1 MKRAQ
6 EIAKEMLMGEGQAA
20 LLLALGVL
28 SLGIFPIPVVVYM
41 YYIFLLGHVED
52 QARRWLQKFLTTRP
66 RVLTSGAAGLGLIAG
81 TTLYHAYYVPS
92 TPDLF
97 SAELDPLTF
106 SFFTLILTG
115 AWLLWLCR
123 EASKELWKSQ
133 QSVR

>member
-1 MKRAQ
+1 MKQAK
-6 EIAKEMLMGEGQAA
+6 EIAKEMLMGEGQAV
-20 LLLALGVL
+20 LFLALGVL
-28 SLGIFPIPVVVYM
+28 GLGIFPIPAVVYI

-52 QARRWLQKFLTTRP
+52 QACRWLQKFLTTWP
-66 RVLTSGAAGLGLIAG
+66 RVLASGAAGLGLIAG

-92 TPDLF
+92 PHDLF

-115 AWLLWLCR
+115 AWLFWLCR

-133 QSVR
+133 QSVK